1 MQTSP
6 SDIAAALE
14 SGGFLQSVAGDDFE
28 RVVAAGSALASGS
41 APALLFTGLAGCGK
55 TLAASILARVAFR
68 RSEIP
73 HMDARKIRCA
83 AVTAFAADCEIAPGV
98 PVDCFRLA
106 RCGDILLDDL
116 GAETPVNVYGTPT
129 DLVSEYLV
137 NYCDEKKASR
147 CIITTNLTG
156 TGEKGS
162 ILARYGDRIFSR
174 LAERFAWIDFTG
186 GDKRVANIRRF

>member
-14 SGGFLQSVAGDDFE
+14 SGGFLRSVAGPDFD
-28 RVVAAGSALASGS
+28 RVVAAGSALAAGS
-41 APALLFTGLAGCGK
+41 ASALLLTGRAGCGK
-55 TLAASILARVAFR
+55 TLAASIIARVAFR
-68 RSEIP
+68 RSELP
-73 HMDARKIRCA
+73 HMDARTIRCA
-83 AVTAFAADCEIAPGV
+83 AVTAFSADGEIAPGV

-147 CIITTNLTG
+147 CIITTNLN
-156 TGEKGS
+156 GS
-162 ILARYGDRIFSR
+162 GILARYGDRIFSR
-174 LAERFAWIDFTG
+174 LAERFAWLDFTG
-186 GDKRVANIRRF
+186 GDKRVAKIRKF

>member
-14 SGGFLQSVAGDDFE
+14 KGGFLPSVAGPDFD
-28 RVVAAGSALASGS
+28 RVAAAGSALASGS
-41 APALLFTGLAGCGK
+41 ASALLLTGLAGCGK

-68 RSEIP
+68 RSELP
-73 HMDARKIRCA
+73 HMDARTIRCA
-83 AVTAFAADCEIAPGV
+83 AVTAFAADGEIAPGV

-137 NYCDEKKASR
+137 NYCDEKKAAR
-147 CIITTNLTG
+147 CIITTNLDG
-156 TGEKGS
+156 KG

-174 LAERFAWIDFTG
+174 LAERFAWLSFTG
-186 GDKRVANIRRF
+186 ADKRIANIRRF